1 VNPRPFLPAFLFRQH
16 VVLYYIPRAVFLNTF
31 FEKKCPEKSEMK
43 SEKTREIEKNKEKI
57 KETEIYFK
65 FKKKSA

>member
-1 VNPRPFLPAFLFRQH
+1 M
-16 VVLYYIPRAVFLNTF
+16 NTF